1 MVYRSTEILV
11 LLAISAFIAGCA
23 PLTHTL
29 RVDMR
34 GPSVS
39 GMDLNRKTISV
50 MANVQGTS
58 DADSV
63 FMAALCD
70 GFATR
75 LQKEYF
81 GGENIIGIYSVKTP
95 KDSDPFL
102 SKDSLFRFAMESG
115 DDVVFALSGP
125 CIGTIQYYA
134 PVASGNSAP
143 DSAYTVRAKVPYEL
157 YVSAYD
163 TMDKADKVYTFSGSR
178 TLNATFYCSNEENDE
193 ELRSRLLSSM
203 TFEAGRL
210 GSVAASN
217 FLSTWKQDSYSFYYY
232 GNGAWLDIAEILAY
246 DYDWRKAM
254 DGWLKLLNTKN
265 VQKKACAEYNIAL
278 ACHMLGMQQLA
289 SEWLD
294 RADSHFSLSLSDG
307 LRKRINRMK

>member
-1 MVYRSTEILV
+1 MVHRSSKILA
-11 LLAISAFIAGCA
+11 LLAILASFAGCA

-29 RVDMR
+29 VVDMR

-39 GMDLNRKTISV
+39 GMDLNRKSISI
-50 MANVQGTS
+50 MANVQGNS

-63 FMAALCD
+63 FMASLCD

-81 GGENIIGIYSVKTP
+81 NGENVIGIYSVRSQEGAEPT
-95 KDSDPFL
+95 L
-102 SKDSLFRFAMESG
+102 GKDSLFRFAMDSG
-115 DDVVFALSGP
+115 DDVVFALTGP
-125 CIGTIQYYA
+125 CIGMTEYTG
-134 PVASGNSAP
+134 PVASGLDVP
-143 DSAYTVRAKVPYEL
+143 DSAYVYRVKLPFEL
-157 YVSAYD
+157 YVSAFD
-163 TMDKADKVYTFSGSR
+163 TMDKSEKVYSFSGKRNLDS
-178 TLNATFYCSNEENDE
+178 NVYCNGQENDA
-193 ELRSRLLSSM
+193 ELRDKLLSSLDVQA
-203 TFEAGRL
+203 ERI

-217 FLSTWKQDSYSFYYY
+217 FLSTWNQEAYSFYYY
-232 GNGAWLDIAEILAY
+232 PTGDWLDIAEILAY

-254 DGWLKLLNTKN
+254 ERWLKLLDTKN
-265 VQKKACAEYNIAL
+265 LQKKACAEYNIAL

-307 LRKRINRMK
+307 LRKRINKKK